1 MSGQEVAAAG
11 VIAGGVTAYM
21 IVAIVLWIVMIVA
34 RWKVFGKAGEA
45 GWKSII
51 PIYSDY
57 VQWRI
62 SWKKTGMF
70 WLTLVLAIVASL
82 LVYFSGMYAAAATGS
97 AVVAAA
103 ANPVMLFAAVA
114 CLVVALVLVLMSL
127 YKLMVAFGH
136 GAGWFILSIL
146 FPRIML
152 LVLGF
157 GSSTYSG
164 PQD

>member
-11 VIAGGVTAYM
+11 IIAGGVTTYM

-62 SWKKTGMF
+62 SWKKTGLF
-70 WLTLVLAIVASL
+70 WLFLALIVVASIL
-82 LVYFSGMYAAAATGS
+82 ASVGGMYTVSATG
-97 AVVAAA
+97 AITTGAA
-103 ANPVMLFAAVA
+103 ANPLIAFGALA
-114 CLVVALVLVLMSL
+114 CLIVALVLALMSL
-127 YKLMVAFGH
+127 YKLMASFGH
-136 GAGWFILSIL
+136 GAGWFVLSIL

-157 GSSTYSG
+157 GSSTYGG